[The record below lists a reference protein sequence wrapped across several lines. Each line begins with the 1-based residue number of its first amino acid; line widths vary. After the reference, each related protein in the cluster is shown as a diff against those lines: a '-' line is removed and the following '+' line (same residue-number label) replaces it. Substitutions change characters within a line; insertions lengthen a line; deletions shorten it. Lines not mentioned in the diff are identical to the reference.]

1 MSYTRLD
8 TSAFNRGSLCISA
21 ATVNFLHHKHQ
32 CLQVAESSTSLRT
45 QGAGAGWWWSR
56 DTRQYT
62 PPQLL
67 LFYLSHPTVYTGCSA
82 ALIPA
87 ELLSQATSIAEVSL
101 DLSMWYGLDSL
112 AVRTLFL
119 RGKPGDYGAVGVSYL
134 KCQSLHYWVQQQYAL
149 LNFVN
154 IVPVILNEFI
164 FTLLS
169 CPLEMSQINMKY
181 LFNLWKSLPYMTV
194 WKTPVSRISKNIF
207 PFFFNIWPAQF
218 SPK

>member
-1 MSYTRLD
+1 MSYMRLD
-8 TSAFNRGSLCISA
+8 TSAFKRGSLCISA

-45 QGAGAGWWWSR
+45 QGAGRAGGGAG
-56 DTRQYT
+56 TRGSAHHLSFCCFTCPT
-62 PPQLL
+62 PRR
-67 LFYLSHPTVYTGCSA
+67 TGCSA

-134 KCQSLHYWVQQQYAL
+134 KSQSLHYWVQQEYAQ
-149 LNFVN
+149 LNSVN

-169 CPLEMSQINMKY
+169 CPLEMFQINMKY
-181 LFNLWKSLPYMTV
+181 LFNL
-194 WKTPVSRISKNIF
+194 
-207 PFFFNIWPAQF
+207 
-218 SPK
+218 